1 MMVVIGG
8 ILTQVVARQFAR
20 CPRLIVRMAQQVVA
34 GDALVERRKK
44 SLASHDL
51 PHIVFVQQL
60 HMTIREGLSTPQ
72 LPVARPTRQ
81 HQATFPARNPGPS
94 KTRTG
99 LIFFLTSLYC
109 VSYSVCHTLC

>member
-34 GDALVERRKK
+34 GNALVERRKK

-72 LPVARPTRQ
+72 LPVAA
-81 HQATFPARNPGPS
+81 ATPGNFPRKKSRLFKILAS
-94 KTRTG
+94 AS
-99 LIFFLTSLYC
+99 FFS
-109 VSYSVCHTLC
+109 